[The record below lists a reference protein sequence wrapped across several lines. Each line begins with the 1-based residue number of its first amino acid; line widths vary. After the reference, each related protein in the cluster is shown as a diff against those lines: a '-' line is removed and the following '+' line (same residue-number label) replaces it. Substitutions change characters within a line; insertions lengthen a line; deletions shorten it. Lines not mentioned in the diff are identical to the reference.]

1 MNLKVQRRIAAGI
14 LKCGSDR
21 VIFNKD
27 KLDNIKEAITKA
39 DIKSLI
45 KNGIIIAKKKKG
57 VSRVRAKFIAHQKDL
72 GRRRGLGSR
81 KGKKT
86 ARQPSKKSWMTKV
99 RTQRDLLLTLR
110 NKNLIPRDSY
120 RNLYRKVSGGF
131 FRSRRHIRIY
141 LKENNIL
148 MEKKNVN
155 R

>member
-1 MNLKVQRRIAAGI
+1 MNLKVQRRIAATI
-14 LKCGSDR
+14 LKCGKDR

-27 KLDNIKEAITKA
+27 KLDDIKGAITKA

-45 KNGIIIAKKKKG
+45 KNGVIIARKKKG
-57 VSRVRAKFIAHQKDL
+57 ISRGRSKLTHHQKQL
-72 GRRRGLGSR
+72 GRRRGIGSR

-86 ARQPSKKSWMTKV
+86 ARSPSKKSWMTKV
-99 RTQRDLLLTLR
+99 RTQRDLLLTLK
-110 NKNLIPRDSY
+110 NKDLIPKEEY
-120 RNLYRKVSGGF
+120 RNLYRKISGGF

-148 MEKKNVN
+148 INNKNVN